1 MHHHAMASS
10 VPSAPSN
17 ETGMEG
23 MGMSS
28 VFSTNNRVTLF
39 FTEWT
44 TTTVAAYIATIIF
57 LFCLTLFNRFLGAL
71 RFQTERAWSGQTRS
85 RNLLSTPP
93 IGRNRRALF
102 KAKASPIPTYI
113 LRQSNPEGD
122 PLTSEESGDE
132 WSTSRDQSDNRMS
145 IRKIFGNWQSSA
157 PWSLKRD
164 GIRALMEFTRALI
177 GYLLMLAVM
186 TFNIGIF
193 LAILIGIFAGEL
205 IFGRYTQGSKGWQE
219 GACHM

>member
-1 MHHHAMASS
+1 MMESMHHHAMASS

-17 ETGMEG
+17 ETGMGG

-28 VFSTNNRVTLF
+28 VFSTNLRVTLF

-71 RFQTERAWSGQTRS
+71 RFQAERAWSSQTRS

-132 WSTSRDQSDNRMS
+132 WSSSRDQSDKYVNPKNIWELAAKCTLES
-145 IRKIFGNWQSSA
+145 Q
-157 PWSLKRD
+157 KRW
-164 GIRALMEFTRALI
+164 
-177 GYLLMLAVM
+177 
-186 TFNIGIF
+186 N
-193 LAILIGIFAGEL
+193 
-205 IFGRYTQGSKGWQE
+205 QGSYGVYESFDWISSVSQS
-219 GACHM
+219 CIFISLNHHH

>member
-1 MHHHAMASS
+1 M
-10 VPSAPSN
+10 
-17 ETGMEG
+17 GG

-28 VFSTNNRVTLF
+28 VFSTNIRVTLF

-44 TTTVAAYIATIIF
+44 TTTVAAYVGTIIF
-57 LFCLTLFNRFLGAL
+57 LFCLTIFNRFLGAL
-71 RFQTERAWSGQTRS
+71 RFQTERAWSGQIRS

-93 IGRNRRALF
+93 VGRNRRALF

-113 LRQSNPEGD
+113 LRQNNPEVD

-132 WSTSRDQSDNRMS
+132 WSTSRDQSDKRIS
-145 IRKIFGNWQSSA
+145 IRKIFGNWQPSA
-157 PWSLKRD
+157 PWSLKKD
-164 GIRALMEFTRALI
+164 GIRAIMEFTRTLI

-193 LAILIGIFAGEL
+193 LAILIGILVGEL
-205 IFGRYTQGSKGWQE
+205 IFGRYTQGSEGWQE